1 MATEQETPAA
11 LRRTAEEA
19 ARLAGRVLAERFQ
32 GERTIEFKRS
42 ANDLVTDADKASEEA
57 LLGFLRARHPGH
69 AILAE
74 ESGASQG
81 AGLRW
86 LIDPLD
92 GTTNY
97 AHRVPHFCVSVAVDG
112 PDGVLAGV
120 VYDPMLDELFSAA
133 RGQGATLNG
142 RPLRASDTR
151 EIGRA
156 LLCTGFPY
164 DVRERPEGP
173 VGLFNRF
180 IRRAQGIRRTGSAA
194 LDLAYVAAGR
204 FDGFFEFS
212 LKPWDIGA
220 GGLLVMEAGGVMS
233 QIDGSAFDVM
243 RGDVLASAPALAA
256 ELQEEC
262 RQFVEDL
269 GWKPAPSPSGR
280 GQG

>member
-1 MATEQETPAA
+1 MEQETPAA
-11 LRRTAEEA
+11 LRRTAEEG
-19 ARLAGRVLAERFQ
+19 ARLAGRLLAERFQ

-42 ANDLVTDADKASEEA
+42 GIDLVTDADKAAEEA
-57 LLGFLRARHPGH
+57 LLQFLRARYPGH

-81 AGLRW
+81 TGLRW

-112 PDGVLAGV
+112 PGGVLAGA

-133 RGQGATLNG
+133 RGEGATLNG
-142 RPLRASDTR
+142 QPLKASATS
-151 EIGRA
+151 EVGRA

-220 GGLLVMEAGGVMS
+220 GSLLVKEAGGVMTA
-233 QIDGSAFDVM
+233 IDGTPFDVM
-243 RGDVLASAPALAA
+243 RGDVLASAPGLAA

-262 RQFVEDL
+262 RQFIADL
-269 GWKPAPSPSGR
+269 GWKQP
-280 GQG
+280 

>member
-1 MATEQETPAA
+1 MEQETPAA
-11 LRRTAEEA
+11 LRRTAEEG
-19 ARLAGRVLAERFQ
+19 ARLAGRILAERFQ

-42 ANDLVTDADKASEEA
+42 GIDLVTDADKASEEA
-57 LLGFLRARHPGH
+57 LLKFLRERYPGH

-81 AGLRW
+81 TGLRW

-97 AHRVPHFCVSVAVDG
+97 AHRVPHFCVSIAVDG
-112 PDGVLAGV
+112 PDGVLAGA

-142 RPLRASDTR
+142 QPLKASDTTQL
-151 EIGRA
+151 ERA

-204 FDGFFEFS
+204 FDGFFEFR
-212 LKPWDIGA
+212 LKPWDIAAGA
-220 GGLLVMEAGGVMS
+220 LLVMEAGGVMTLM
-233 QIDGSAFDVM
+233 DGSPFDVM
-243 RGDVLASAPALAA
+243 RGDVLASAPGLADK
-256 ELQEEC
+256 LHTEC
-262 RQFVEDL
+262 GEFLKDL
-269 GWKPAPSPSGR
+269 GWS
-280 GQG
+280 

>member
-1 MATEQETPAA
+1 VSAGSAGAGALEQETPAA
-11 LRRTAEEA
+11 LRRTAEEG

-42 ANDLVTDADKASEEA
+42 DIDLVTDADTAAEEV
-57 LLGFLRARHPGH
+57 LLRFLRERHPGH

-81 AGLRW
+81 TRLRW

-97 AHRVPHFCVSVAVDG
+97 AHHVPHFSVSVAVDG
-112 PDGVLAGV
+112 PDGVLAGAV
-120 VYDPMLDELFSAA
+120 FDPMLGELFSAA
-133 RGQGATLNG
+133 RGEGATLNG
-142 RPLRASDTR
+142 RPLKASATT
-151 EIGRA
+151 ELERA

-164 DVRERPEGP
+164 DVRERPDGP
-173 VGLFNRF
+173 VGLVNHF

-204 FDGFFEFS
+204 FDGFFEFR

-220 GGLLVMEAGGVMS
+220 GALLVTEAGGVMT
-233 QIDGSAFDVM
+233 QLDGSRFDVM
-243 RGDVLASAPALAA
+243 HGDVLASAPGLAA
-256 ELQEEC
+256 VLQEEC
-262 RQFVEDL
+262 RQVL
-269 GWKPAPSPSGR
+269 AGLK
-280 GQG
+280 